1 MLAGSDR
8 LVHEGYPR
16 RWLICGREASP
27 RTRLTTL
34 RHWRMLPM
42 RFVETTTFTRA
53 VRALISDEDCRALQ
67 SGILSRLVRKELQ

>member
-1 MLAGSDR
+1 
-8 LVHEGYPR
+8 
-16 RWLICGREASP
+16 
-27 RTRLTTL
+27 
-34 RHWRMLPM
+34 MLPM